1 MFVFINKYYNLEET
15 EKIMFWQNRNK
26 SEIDF
31 IVEKD

>member
-1 MFVFINKYYNLEET
+1 MFVFLNKYYNLEEM

-31 IVEKD
+31 IIEKN